1 MANDRDSLP
10 TEPELG
16 AGESTVTR
24 AQFVVAE
31 REDGGQ
37 TIDVVE
43 GALEQRYGVGDDYA
57 RMLFIALC
65 RAHGLRPY
73 RRPRLSRST
82 VCVHTSVSKH
92 DALWRQFLELSRQ
105 LGDRLLEVTDQFVRE
120 VERDGI
126 KR

>member
-1 MANDRDSLP
+1 MSTDRDYLP

-16 AGESTVTR
+16 EGESTVTSAR
-24 AQFVVAE
+24 FVIAE
-31 REDGGQ
+31 REDGGK
-37 TIDVVE
+37 TLDVVE

-57 RMLFIALC
+57 RMLFIAVC

-82 VCVHTSVSKH
+82 VCVHTTVSKH
-92 DALWRQFLELSRQ
+92 DALWRQFIELSRE
-105 LGDRLLEVTDQFVRE
+105 LGSRLLEVTDQFVRE
-120 VERDGI
+120 VERDGV